1 MAGWGL
7 SATGISAS
15 GMAAE
20 RRRMEVISNNIANAN
35 STRSADGQPYRRQ
48 FVVFSA
54 EQDSLSLNEGAL
66 SGVKVEGV
74 EEDTTPYNEVHMP
87 GHPDADPETG
97 MVKMPNVKLP
107 NEMVDLI
114 TASRSYEANMK
125 ALTLFKEMVE
135 QTLTLLRGR

>member
-1 MAGWGL
+1 LVIEREIGSDGGL
-7 SATGISAS
+7 GFIGDRNRAS

-48 FVVFSA
+48 FVVSSA

-87 GHPDADPETG
+87 GHPDADPDWDG
-97 MVKMPNVKLP
+97 
-107 NEMVDLI
+107 
-114 TASRSYEANMK
+114 
-125 ALTLFKEMVE
+125 
-135 QTLTLLRGR
+135 

>member
-7 SATGISAS
+7 TATGISAS

-35 STRSADGQPYRRQ
+35 TTRTADGQPYRRQ

-54 EQDSLSLNEGAL
+54 IQDPLSLTNGAL

-74 EEDTTPYNEVHMP
+74 DRDTTPFNEIHMP

-97 MVKMPNVKLP
+97 MVKMPNVNLP